1 MRKIVAT
8 AMKKLELG
16 PIHTLSADEFRAYF
30 EYRIKNTLAKKF
42 ALVENELEYLL
53 CETGPGNLRTDPEFL
68 PLITRKKAFVNKDSR
83 YQDTESLLNKK
94 IKAENYI
101 NENVNSPQTQQLVFN
116 VISGQIGQAKITSI
130 KPFVISGYFEG
141 IPVSCLIE
149 NGKWLFP
156 DTELFGFLKN
166 CQSQKTFPILIS
178 KKISG
183 ILFPVFKNISVL
195 GLNTYKTLLPKAGES
210 LIEEVKDKTA
220 EFPEVKYCNQFHF
233 FAEPGTTESNE
244 ISQGDN
250 PIITFFETA
259 LKNNI
264 PKYNTAFLQS
274 KVTIANNFEDTVSQF
289 KKNNPNKN
297 LLKNFVLRQSLIQA
311 LKNQTQDNNTKG
323 RP

>member
-1 MRKIVAT
+1 MRKIVAA
-8 AMKKLELG
+8 AMKKLESA

-30 EYRIKNTLAKKF
+30 EHRIKNLLTKKV

-68 PLITRKKAFVNKDSR
+68 PLITKKKAFVHKDSL
-83 YQDTESLLNKK
+83 YTDTGSLLNKK

-101 NENVNSPQTQQLVFN
+101 KENINSPQAQQLIFN
-116 VISGQIGQAKITSI
+116 LISGQIGQAKITSI
-130 KPFVISGYFEG
+130 KPFVIFGYFEG

-156 DTELFGFLKN
+156 DTELFGFLQN

-195 GLNTYKTLLPKAGES
+195 GLNTYKILLPKAGER
-210 LIEEVKDKTA
+210 LIEEVKDKTD

-233 FAEPGTTESNE
+233 FAEPGTTEPSE

-250 PIITFFETA
+250 PIRTFFETA

-264 PKYNTAFLQS
+264 LKYNTAFLQS

-289 KKNNPNKN
+289 KRNNPNKN
-297 LLKNFVLRQSLIQA
+297 LLKSFTLRQSLIQA
-311 LKNQTQDNNTKG
+311 LKEQPRDNAAKG
-323 RP
+323 QP